1 MSKSNSEIEFFIS
14 ENNIRNYKERRGYL
28 LYLIRNINSKLDFNS
43 QTFFLALYLMDKI
56 FSCEKF
62 TIENENDYILYSLCC
77 LIIASK
83 FNENDPHIP
92 DINSYIKV
100 CSNMTKY
107 QCILN
112 LEDIRKGEVYI
123 LNLLQFKLNFYSI
136 YHFIVFFFAHGIILD
151 NGNIFARKKSL
162 EKIYIL
168 SRELLDNLME
178 DTSNYEL
185 VNINNNYI
193 IAAVILTFSIEKLL
207 SITLDNEKENIS

>member
-1 MSKSNSEIEFFIS
+1 
-14 ENNIRNYKERRGYL
+14 
-28 LYLIRNINSKLDFNS
+28 
-43 QTFFLALYLMDKI
+43 MDKI
-56 FSCEKF
+56 FSLENLQ
-62 TIENENDYILYSLCC
+62 IENENDYYLYSLCC

-136 YHFIVFFFAHGIILD
+136 YHFIVFFFTHGIILENTLFRIQST
-151 NGNIFARKKSL
+151 NGNNFSQRK
-162 EKIYIL
+162 YHF
-168 SRELLDNLME
+168 
-178 DTSNYEL
+178 
-185 VNINNNYI
+185 
-193 IAAVILTFSIEKLL
+193 LTRQNKFLC
-207 SITLDNEKENIS
+207 